1 MRSSLQKLIE
11 KLDSHDLALDEINDS
26 VLQLKT
32 LVKDSITDKID
43 ERITTVERTQSSFQ
57 EMLKCTLENIK
68 RMENCVNK
76 LGQMTLS
83 LMQQNQE
90 LTSNLVKKYVCVS
103 QTDGTRCVSTN
114 VLIYFCKNCEKSFS
128 ICNEHLQKNRI
139 TNLCSVCGQREMARR
154 FAIPFPEQDCNFKKK
169 GDAAPLMI

>member
-1 MRSSLQKLIE
+1 MRLDEIIK
-11 KLDSHDLALDEINDS
+11 KLDNHDLAFNEISDS
-26 VLQLKT
+26 VFQLRA
-32 LVKDSITDKID
+32 LIKDSITDKLD
-43 ERITTVERTQSSFQ
+43 ERITAIEKTQSTFQ
-57 EMLKCTLENIK
+57 EMLNCTLENIK
-68 RMENCVNK
+68 QMKINVNK
-76 LGQMTLS
+76 LGSMTLS

-90 LTSNLVKKYVCVS
+90 LTSNLAKKYVCVS

-154 FAIPFPEQDCNFKKK
+154 FAIPFPEQNCNYQKND
-169 GDAAPLMI
+169 GSAILMI

>member
-1 MRSSLQKLIE
+1 MRLGEIIK
-11 KLDSHDLALDEINDS
+11 KLDNHDLAFNEISDS
-26 VLQLKT
+26 IYQLRA
-32 LVKDSITDKID
+32 LIKDSITDRLD
-43 ERITTVERTQSSFQ
+43 ERITAIEKTQSTFQ
-57 EMLKCTLENIK
+57 EMLNCTLENIK
-68 RMENCVNK
+68 QMEINVNK
-76 LGQMTLS
+76 LGSMTLS

-90 LTSNLVKKYVCVS
+90 LTSNLAKKYVCVS

-154 FAIPFPEQDCNFKKK
+154 FAIPFPEQNCNYNKKD
-169 GDAAPLMI
+169 DAATLMI